1 MATVNID
8 SVSKR
13 YHDTIIL
20 NNINLNIEKGE
31 FVALVGPSG
40 SGKSTLLRL
49 VAGLDTVSE
58 GSILINDQCVN
69 EIPPSKRNMAMV
81 FQSYALYPHMTVF
94 SNMAYGL
101 KMRGMNKKAIQQR
114 VEEVSDLLQIRP
126 YLYRKPMALSG
137 GQRQRVAMGRAI
149 VRDPAVF
156 LFDEPLSNLDSKLRT
171 EMRHELKKLHQ
182 KLNTTCLYVTHDQ
195 TEAMTLADRI
205 VLLNQGNIE
214 QVGTPQEL
222 YQKPSSMF
230 VAGFIGNYPMNFIPA
245 TIDESQN
252 IIKTEIGTEHPIPSL
267 KRSPQKED
275 ELIVGVRPEHFEQL
289 QDDVAM
295 GIKTRVQF
303 MDDMGSDILLQV
315 TSEIGDFPLSI
326 RLLDRLPEN
335 KKKLTLGINLNK
347 ASLFC
352 KKSGLRLGGWD
363 E

>member
-13 YHDTIIL
+13 YSDTVIL
-20 NNINLNIEKGE
+20 NDISLNIEKGE
-31 FVALVGPSG
+31 FVALIGPSG

-49 VAGLDTVSE
+49 VAGLDTVSD

-69 EIPPSKRNMAMV
+69 QIPPSRRNMAMV
-81 FQSYALYPHMTVF
+81 FQNYALYPHMTVY

-101 KMRGMNKKAIQQR
+101 KMRGINKKVIQSR

-171 EMRHELKKLHQ
+171 EMRHEIKKLHQ

-205 VLLNQGNIE
+205 VILNQGNIE
-214 QVGTPQEL
+214 QVGTPQDL
-222 YQKPSSMF
+222 YQKPASIF
-230 VAGFIGNYPMNFIPA
+230 VAGFIGHYPMNFIPA
-245 TIDESQN
+245 TIDESTN
-252 IIKTEIGTEHPIPSL
+252 KIRTLVGTEHPMPRLEGSL
-267 KRSPQKED
+267 D
-275 ELIVGVRPEHFEQL
+275 DADDLMVGVRSEHFHLIQN
-289 QDDVAM
+289 DVAN
-295 GIKTRVQF
+295 GIMTQVQYV
-303 MDDMGSDILLQV
+303 DDMGSDMLVQV
-315 TSEIGDFPLSI
+315 ISEIGNFSLSI
-326 RLLDRLPEN
+326 RLVERLPEHKSQLMLGFN
-335 KKKLTLGINLNK
+335 LTK

-352 KKSGLRLGGWD
+352 SKSGRRLGGWD